1 MWATISQNSGSKRIC
16 LQEELS
22 EKANV
27 SRSIISG
34 LESGRV
40 KQTTVKTLGKI
51 ADALGVDI
59 SYFFTTST

>member
-1 MWATISQNSGSKRIC
+1 MGYNIAELRMQSNMS
-16 LQEELS
+16 QEELS

-40 KQTTVKTLGKI
+40 KQTTVKTLEKI

-59 SYFFTTST
+59 SSFFAPNA

>member
-1 MWATISQNSGSKRIC
+1 MGYNIAELRMQSNMS
-16 LQEELS
+16 QEELS

-40 KQTTVKTLGKI
+40 KQTTVKTLEKI

-59 SYFFTTST
+59 SSFFDPNA

>member
-1 MWATISQNSGSKRIC
+1 MGYNIAELRIKKNMS
-16 LQEELS
+16 QEELS

-59 SYFFTTST
+59 SYFFTTSD